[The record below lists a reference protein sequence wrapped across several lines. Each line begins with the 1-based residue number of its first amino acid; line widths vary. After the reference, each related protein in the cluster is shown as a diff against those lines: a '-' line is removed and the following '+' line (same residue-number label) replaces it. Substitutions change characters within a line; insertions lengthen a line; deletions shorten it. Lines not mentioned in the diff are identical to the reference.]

1 MPARPDLAIPP
12 GEMLAEELAA
22 RGMTQRE
29 LARRTERPEQAIS
42 EIVNA
47 KKANTPET
55 ALALEK
61 VLGASAEFWLGLQTT
76 YDLTLARSNVKTVLR
91 PARTKTRTMVASQPA
106 GQRVA
111 VAAKKRKPAKRT
123 R

>member
-1 MPARPDLAIPP
+1 MATKAKAKAATPLRSDLAIPP

-29 LARRTERPEQAIS
+29 LARRAGRPEQAIS

-47 KKANTPET
+47 KKAITPET
-55 ALALEK
+55 ALAFEE
-61 VLGASAEFWLGLQTT
+61 VLGPSAEFWLGLQTT
-76 YDLTLARSNVKTVLR
+76 YDLTR
-91 PARTKTRTMVASQPA
+91 ARTGKRA
-106 GQRVA
+106 GAERGRVGARRRVA
-111 VAAKKRKPAKRT
+111 VRRV